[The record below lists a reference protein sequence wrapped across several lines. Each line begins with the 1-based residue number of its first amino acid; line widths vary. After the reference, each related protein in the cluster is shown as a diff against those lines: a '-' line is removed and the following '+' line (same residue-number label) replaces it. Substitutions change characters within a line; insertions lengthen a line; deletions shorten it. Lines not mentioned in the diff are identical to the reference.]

1 MVINIKTGKASG
13 AGVVRQNSL
22 KAWVLAARP
31 KTLAGAMVPVML
43 GSAFAWKTVYDTNQL
58 ERIGD
63 EILFCIRIV
72 VNVLCFLFAM
82 VMQIDANFVNDYF
95 DCVHGND
102 NETRLGPERACAMG
116 WVSLKAMRWAMAITT
131 ILAAL
136 VGLPLIFVGGWEMIL
151 VGASCI
157 LFCFLYTTYLAGL
170 GMGDLLVVVFFGIV
184 PVCFT
189 SYLVCGVM
197 PPWVLGVACGLVVD
211 TLLIVNNYRDFDND
225 RNAGKRTLVVM
236 IGKKYSEWLY
246 ITLPTLALVAVLFQ
260 YGWSEKNMLLCF
272 CVYFLFVQSW
282 NQMRMIKSGRALNK
296 ILGKTARNIFLF
308 GILISLLVIFS

>member
-1 MVINIKTGKASG
+1 MVIDIKTGKASG
-13 AGVVRQNSL
+13 IGVVSQNSL
-22 KAWVLAARP
+22 KAWILAARP
-31 KTLAGAMVPVML
+31 KTLSGAMVPVML
-43 GSAFAWKTVYDTNQL
+43 GTAFAWKTIYDTNLL
-58 ERIGD
+58 EMHDD
-63 EILFCIRIV
+63 ELIFRIV
-72 VNVLCFLFAM
+72 ANVLCFLFAM
-82 VMQIDANFVNDYF
+82 IMQIDANFVNDYF

-131 ILAAL
+131 TLAAL
-136 VGLPLIFVGGWEMIL
+136 VGLPLIFFGGWEMVL
-151 VGASCI
+151 VGALCI
-157 LFCFLYTTYLAGL
+157 LFCFLYTTCLAGM
-170 GMGDLLVVVFFGIV
+170 GMGDLLVLVFFGIV

-189 SYLVCGVM
+189 SYIVCGVM
-197 PPWVLGVACGLVVD
+197 PWVLGVACGLVVD
-211 TLLIVNNYRDFDND
+211 TLLIVNNYRDIDND
-225 RNAGKRTLVVM
+225 RNAGKLTLVVM
-236 IGKKYSEWLY
+236 IGRKYAEWLY

>member
-1 MVINIKTGKASG
+1 MVIDIKTGKASG
-13 AGVVRQNSL
+13 IGVVSQNSL
-22 KAWVLAARP
+22 KAWILAARP
-31 KTLAGAMVPVML
+31 KTLSGAMVPVML
-43 GSAFAWKTVYDTNQL
+43 GTAFAWKTIYDTNLL
-58 ERIGD
+58 EIHDD
-63 EILFCIRIV
+63 ELILRIV
-72 VNVLCFLFAM
+72 ANVLCFLFAM
-82 VMQIDANFVNDYF
+82 IMQIDANFVNDYF

-131 ILAAL
+131 TLAAL
-136 VGLPLIFVGGWEMIL
+136 VGLPLIFFGGWEMVL
-151 VGASCI
+151 VGALCI
-157 LFCFLYTTYLAGL
+157 LFCFLYTTCLAGM
-170 GMGDLLVVVFFGIV
+170 GMGDLLVLVFFGIV

-189 SYLVCGVM
+189 SYIVCGVM
-197 PPWVLGVACGLVVD
+197 PWVLGVACGLVVD
-211 TLLIVNNYRDFDND
+211 TLLIVNNYRDIDND

-236 IGKKYSEWLY
+236 IGRKYAEWLY

>member
-1 MVINIKTGKASG
+1 MVIDIKTGKANNSDNI
-13 AGVVRQNSL
+13 RQNSF
-22 KAWVLAARP
+22 KAWILAARP
-31 KTLAGAMVPVML
+31 KTLSGAMVPVML
-43 GSAFAWKTVYDTNQL
+43 GSAFAWKTLYDTN
-58 ERIGD
+58 
-63 EILFCIRIV
+63 LFGMI
-72 VNVLCFLFAM
+72 
-82 VMQIDANFVNDYF
+82 MQIDANFVNDYF
-95 DCVHGND
+95 DCIHGND

-131 ILAAL
+131 AVAGL
-136 VGLPLIFVGGWEMIL
+136 VGLPLILVGGWEMIL
-151 VGASCI
+151 VGAFCI
-157 LFCFLYTTYLAGL
+157 LFCFLYTTCLAGL
-170 GMGDLLVVVFFGIV
+170 GMGDLLVVVFFGII

-189 SYLVCGVM
+189 SYLVCGIM
-197 PPWVLGVACGLVVD
+197 PWILGIACGLVVD

-236 IGKKYSEWLY
+236 IGKKYTEWLY

-308 GILISLLVIFS
+308 GILISLLIIFS

>member
-1 MVINIKTGKASG
+1 MVIDIKTGKANNSDNI
-13 AGVVRQNSL
+13 RQNSF
-22 KAWVLAARP
+22 KAWILAARP
-31 KTLAGAMVPVML
+31 KTLSGAMVPVML
-43 GSAFAWKTVYDTNQL
+43 GSAFAWKTLLDTNL
-58 ERIGD
+58 IGMSNDELTTRI
-63 EILFCIRIV
+63 LA
-72 VNVLCFLFAM
+72 NVLCFLFAM
-82 VMQIDANFVNDYF
+82 IMQIDANFVNDYF

-116 WVSLKAMRWAMAITT
+116 WVSLKAMRWAMAVTT
-131 ILAAL
+131 AIAGL

-151 VGASCI
+151 VGAFCI
-157 LFCFLYTTYLAGL
+157 LFCFLYTTCLAGL

-197 PPWVLGVACGLVVD
+197 PWILGVACGLVVD

-236 IGKKYSEWLY
+236 IGKKYTEWLY

-282 NQMRMIKSGRALNK
+282 NEMRMIKSGRALNK

-308 GILISLLVIFS
+308 GILISLLIIFS

>member
-1 MVINIKTGKASG
+1 MVIDIKTGKASG
-13 AGVVRQNSL
+13 IGVVSQNSL
-22 KAWVLAARP
+22 KAWILAARP
-31 KTLAGAMVPVML
+31 KTLSGAMVPVML
-43 GSAFAWKTVYDTNQL
+43 GTAFAWKTIYDTKLL
-58 ERIGD
+58 EIHDD
-63 EILFCIRIV
+63 ELILRIV
-72 VNVLCFLFAM
+72 ANVLCFLFAM
-82 VMQIDANFVNDYF
+82 IMQIDANFVNDYF

-131 ILAAL
+131 TLAAL
-136 VGLPLIFVGGWEMIL
+136 VGMPLIFFGGWEMVL
-151 VGASCI
+151 VGALCI
-157 LFCFLYTTYLAGL
+157 LFCFLYTTCLAGM
-170 GMGDLLVVVFFGIV
+170 GMGDLLVLVFFGIV

-189 SYLVCGVM
+189 SYIVCGVM
-197 PPWVLGVACGLVVD
+197 PWVLGVACGLVVD
-211 TLLIVNNYRDFDND
+211 TLLIVNNYRDIDND

-236 IGKKYSEWLY
+236 IGRKYAEWLY

>member
-1 MVINIKTGKASG
+1 MVIDIKTGKASG
-13 AGVVRQNSL
+13 IGVVSQNSL
-22 KAWVLAARP
+22 KAWILAARP
-31 KTLAGAMVPVML
+31 KTLSGAMVPVML
-43 GSAFAWKTVYDTNQL
+43 GTAFAWKTIYDTNLL
-58 ERIGD
+58 EMHDD
-63 EILFCIRIV
+63 ELIFRIV
-72 VNVLCFLFAM
+72 ANVLCFLFAM
-82 VMQIDANFVNDYF
+82 IMQIDANFVNDYF

-131 ILAAL
+131 TLAAL
-136 VGLPLIFVGGWEMIL
+136 VGLPLIFFGGWEMVL
-151 VGASCI
+151 VGALCI
-157 LFCFLYTTYLAGL
+157 LFCFLYTTCLAGM
-170 GMGDLLVVVFFGIV
+170 GMGDLLVLVFFGIV

-189 SYLVCGVM
+189 SYIVCGVI
-197 PPWVLGVACGLVVD
+197 PWVLGVACGLVVD
-211 TLLIVNNYRDFDND
+211 TLLIVNNYRDIDND

-236 IGKKYSEWLY
+236 IGSRYAEWLY

>member
-1 MVINIKTGKASG
+1 MVIDIKTGKASG
-13 AGVVRQNSL
+13 IGVVSQNSL
-22 KAWVLAARP
+22 KAWILAARP
-31 KTLAGAMVPVML
+31 KTLSGAMVPVML
-43 GSAFAWKTVYDTNQL
+43 GTAFAWKTIYDTNLL
-58 ERIGD
+58 EMHDD
-63 EILFCIRIV
+63 ELILRIV
-72 VNVLCFLFAM
+72 ANVLCFLFAM
-82 VMQIDANFVNDYF
+82 IMQIDANFVNDYF

-131 ILAAL
+131 TLAAL
-136 VGLPLIFVGGWEMIL
+136 VGLPLIFFGGWEMVL
-151 VGASCI
+151 VGALCI
-157 LFCFLYTTYLAGL
+157 LFCFLYTTCLAGM
-170 GMGDLLVVVFFGIV
+170 GMGDLLVLVFFGIV

-189 SYLVCGVM
+189 SYIVCGVM
-197 PPWVLGVACGLVVD
+197 PWVLGVACGLVVD
-211 TLLIVNNYRDFDND
+211 TLLIVNNYRDIDND

-236 IGKKYSEWLY
+236 IGRKYAEWLY